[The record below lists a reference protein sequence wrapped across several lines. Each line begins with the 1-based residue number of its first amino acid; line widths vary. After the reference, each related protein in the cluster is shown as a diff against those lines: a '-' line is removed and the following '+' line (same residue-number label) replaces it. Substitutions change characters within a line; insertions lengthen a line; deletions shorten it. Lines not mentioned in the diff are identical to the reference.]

1 MNDPILNKTLLQ
13 TENYV
18 GLKIQALK
26 VFICRSWLQAKSEFT
41 MKKLTIFLF
50 LSLLVGFL
58 VSWLVAGQLVSPVRM
73 DVKLP
78 ETDIPVEEFSI
89 ASESGA
95 LIAGWHLDVR
105 NGRGVVILFHGVRAN
120 RLSMF
125 ERATLLYENGFS
137 VVLIDFQAHGESTGE
152 NITIGYLEKYDVLAS
167 IAYAKAHH
175 VGQPVGII
183 GVSLGAAA
191 TILASP
197 QNIDAIIIEST
208 YPDIRSA
215 VVNRVKAKLGFL
227 HKIPSEILL
236 FQLEPRL
243 GFDVSELAP
252 IDRIGTLNSPIFII
266 SGSDDVHTTKD
277 EAVQLFSRANE
288 PKQLWIVKGVGHE
301 DVYSKRPELYKNN
314 VLDFLSAHMIKSI

>member
-1 MNDPILNKTLLQ
+1 
-13 TENYV
+13 
-18 GLKIQALK
+18 
-26 VFICRSWLQAKSEFT
+26 
-41 MKKLTIFLF
+41 MKKLSLF
-50 LSLLVGFL
+50 LCSGLLVGL
-58 VSWLVAGQLVSPVRM
+58 LLSWLVAGQLVSPARV

-78 ETDIPVEEFSI
+78 ETDIPIEEFTI

-95 LIAGWHLDVR
+95 LLAGWHIDAG
-105 NGRGVVILFHGVRAN
+105 NNKGVVILFHGVRAN
-120 RLSMF
+120 RESMF

-167 IAYAKAHH
+167 IEYAKSHH
-175 VGQPVGII
+175 VGQPIGII
-183 GVSLGAAA
+183 GMSLGGAS

-197 QNIDAIIIEST
+197 QNIDAIIIESA

-215 VVNRVKAKLGFL
+215 VVNRIKAKLGFL

-252 IDRIGTLNSPIFII
+252 IDKIGTLNSPVFII
-266 SGSDDVHTTKD
+266 SGSDDVHTTK
-277 EAVQLFSRANE
+277 EETEQLFSRANE

-314 VLDFLSAHMIKSI
+314 VLDFLSTHMTK